1 MKILGPADILH
12 HDWCISDLDPKLQ
25 ISLLTRKHLERAMER
40 VWNPLTTV
48 CKMNV
53 LVMLGRILCDTTSIK
68 GLGCLVFLSLSGI
81 V

>member
-1 MKILGPADILH
+1 
-12 HDWCISDLDPKLQ
+12 
-25 ISLLTRKHLERAMER
+25 MER

-48 CKMNV
+48 CKMIV